1 MRANEIRLY
10 MSSVNDVCMLL
21 LSISI
26 DESQQDQI
34 IQYIGSV
41 NDVCMLVL
49 SISIGESQQDQIIH
63 EFCERCMHVA
73 VKY

>member
-1 MRANEIRLY
+1 M
-10 MSSVNDVCMLL
+10 L

-26 DESQQDQI
+26 DESQR
-34 IQYIGSV
+34 
-41 NDVCMLVL
+41 
-49 SISIGESQQDQIIH
+49 DQIIH